1 MTINWCKDIRVFL
14 QQSLILTME
23 IHLSDTTYFRRSIE
37 ALKEFLPQ
45 AQVHV
50 SSEGLRIRGM
60 DTAHVGL
67 VDYFLSAKDC
77 EVVKA
82 PRDSVFGVS
91 TQFLH
96 KVLAT
101 AQGEKLSIVE
111 KPDSLH
117 LTFQGEGRSAK
128 FELPTLEIEADAVE
142 LPDMSYSATIRAKS
156 SDFVGAVKDLSLF
169 GDSITMALDDEGFHM
184 RAEGDMGKGALSLE
198 PTDDRE
204 MTLEGDSV
212 EMSYAL
218 KYVQQILKNACL
230 LSASLEVSFDPS
242 LPLRVSSRFGSES
255 YFIAFLAPKVQED

>member
-1 MTINWCKDIRVFL
+1 
-14 QQSLILTME
+14 ME

-60 DTAHVGL
+60 DVNHVGL

-77 EVVKA
+77 EAVKA
-82 PRDSVFGVS
+82 TQDSVFGIS

-101 AQGEKLSIVE
+101 AQGEKLNIVE
-111 KPDSLH
+111 KSDSLH

-128 FELPTLEIEADAVE
+128 FELPTLEIEADAVD
-142 LPDMSYSATIRAKS
+142 LPDMSYSASIRAKS
-156 SDFVGAVKDLSLF
+156 SDFVSAVKDLALF
-169 GDSITMALDDEGFHM
+169 GDSITLVLDDEGFHM
-184 RAEGDMGKGALSLE
+184 RAEGDMGKGALTLE

-212 EMSYAL
+212 EISFAL

-230 LSASLEVSFDPS
+230 LSATLELSFDPT